1 MCMMAMLMITRVTS
15 GLNEAV
21 GEYLSIVVEGQVLN
35 LIHSECQGLEKGH
48 RLFTF
53 DFLQHNCEL
62 IIWYLMDKAATELD

>member
-1 MCMMAMLMITRVTS
+1 MCMMTMLMITRVTS

-53 DFLQHNCEL
+53 DFF
-62 IIWYLMDKAATELD
+62 